1 MEGNQDSTDQNT
13 PTEAPPSPVRPG
25 SKMQAPSSVE
35 EAAGKCL
42 PSISMTSASI
52 FHLRDSLISCKL

>member
-1 MEGNQDSTDQNT
+1 MEGNQESRDQNT
-13 PTEAPPSPVRPG
+13 SIEAPPSPVRPG

-42 PSISMTSASI
+42 PSIV
-52 FHLRDSLISCKL
+52 